1 MEGQIDFSGILQMLV
16 YDPARPMLFNSVAFL
31 LLFVLFYGGYLLFL
45 RRANARIF
53 YLLAFSCFFYYKS
66 SGGYLVLLFLTT
78 GINFALGHTIF
89 SATQHRWRLFGLWA
103 SIICS
108 LGILAYFKYR
118 LFFLNTLSLV
128 LHTDFEALDILLPVG
143 ISFYTFQTLSYTI
156 DIYRKQ
162 IEPLSAGVRSWRDWA
177 RAFIDFSFY
186 VSFFPQ
192 LVAGP
197 IVRASEFLPQIR
209 KPLFLTREASA
220 QGFLLIMGGLFK
232 KAVISDYLKVNF
244 VDRVFDAPLMYSGV
258 ENLLAAYG
266 YALQIYCDFS
276 GYSDMAIG
284 LALLLGFRLPE
295 NFRNPYASA
304 SIAEFWRRWHIS
316 LSSWLRDYLY
326 IPLGGNRLGRW
337 RTYVNLMVT
346 MLLGGLWHGANWV
359 YVLWGALHGTGLAL
373 ERIFT
378 KKKEAGF
385 SDQSASV
392 PWMAFLV
399 LLVLQAGIQLALI
412 LRVLDGSLEAYD
424 FWRYTRGN
432 AAIGIFFGLLLLPTR
447 YFPGWRQPV
456 RILLTFHFV
465 TFGWILFRSGA
476 IGSTQL
482 PLDTVAQ
489 MLGQIAGTFQIALLP
504 QIFSAYPI
512 FMCLMVLGFVLHF
525 MPGRFF
531 DTIEKIFVKS
541 PAMVQS
547 MALALTI
554 WAVLQASGAEVVS
567 FIYFQF

>member
-1 MEGQIDFSGILQMLV
+1 MEGRINFSEILQALI
-16 YDPARPMLFNSVAFL
+16 YDPARPMLFNSVPFL

-45 RRANARIF
+45 RQANARIF

-66 SGGYLVLLFLTT
+66 SGGYLVLLLLTT
-78 GINFALGHTIF
+78 GINFALGHIIF
-89 SATQHRWRLFGLWA
+89 TATQRRWRLLGLWA

-108 LGILAYFKYR
+108 LGILAYFKYF

-128 LHTDFEALDILLPVG
+128 LQTDFDALDILLPVG

-162 IEPLSAGVRSWRDWA
+162 IEPLSAGARSWHEWG
-177 RAFIDFSFY
+177 RAFMDFSFY

-209 KPLFLTREASA
+209 RPLSLTREASA
-220 QGFLLIMGGLFK
+220 QAFLLIMGGLFK

-244 VDRVFDAPLMYSGV
+244 VDRVFDAPLMYSGL

-295 NFRNPYASA
+295 NFRNPYAAS

-373 ERIFT
+373 ERIFAG
-378 KKKEAGF
+378 KKEVG
-385 SDQSASV
+385 STDQSTSNALT
-392 PWMAFLV
+392 AFL
-399 LLVLQAGIQLALI
+399 LLFVLQAGIQLALI
-412 LRVLDGSLEAYD
+412 LRVLDGSLEGYD
-424 FWRYTRGN
+424 FWRFTTGN
-432 AAIGIFFGLLLLPTR
+432 AAIGMIFAFPLLPAH
-447 YFPGWRQPV
+447 YFPVWRQPV
-456 RILLTFHFV
+456 RIWLTFHFV

-476 IGSTQL
+476 IGSMQP
-482 PLDTVAQ
+482 PLDTAAQ
-489 MLGQIAGTFQIALLP
+489 MLGQITGAFQIALLP
-504 QIFSAYPI
+504 QIFQAYPTFI
-512 FMCLMVLGFVLHF
+512 CLMVLGFGLHF
-525 MPGRFF
+525 IPRRFF
-531 DTIEKIFVKS
+531 GAIEKYFVKS
-541 PAMVQS
+541 PAFIQS
-547 MALALTI
+547 MAMALTI